1 MKLKSNRSDNIRTFI
16 IENVSNHSSDI
27 AGVAAKE
34 FDVSRQAI
42 NSYLKKLVQENILFS
57 DGATRNK
64 RYTLVRQE
72 VWAKK
77 YAIEEGLA
85 EDIVWRNDIAQLLGF
100 LPKNVIN
107 IWDYAFSEMFNN
119 AIDHSE
125 GKFIDVQMVKTAF
138 VTSMIIKDDGIGI
151 FKKIQTKFNL
161 LDERHAILELSK
173 GKLTTA
179 PDRHSGEG
187 IFFTS
192 RIVNDFAIF
201 SGETHFSHEYGE
213 DHDWIFEIEPM
224 ELGTKVII
232 QIENHTKRVAKD
244 IFDYFTSGDD
254 FGFFKTIVP
263 VRLAQYGD
271 NMLVSRSQAKRL
283 LTRVES
289 FKSVIFDFEGVNVIG
304 QAFADEIFR
313 VFHNQNKGIDFFKI
327 NANEDILKMISRA
340 TTGFLLIKQPPN
352 N

>member
-27 AGVAAKE
+27 AGVAAKK

-64 RYTLVRQE
+64 RYILVRQE

-138 VTSMIIKDDGIGI
+138 VTSMIIKDDGVGI
-151 FKKIQTKFNL
+151 FKKIQKKFNL

-179 PDRHSGEG
+179 PEQHSGEG

-192 RIVNDFAIF
+192 RIVNNFAIF

-213 DHDWIFEIEPM
+213 DHDWIFEIQAIEP
-224 ELGTKVII
+224 GTKVIM
-232 QIENHTKRVAKD
+232 QIENNTQHNAKD
-244 IFDYFTSGDD
+244 IFDYFTNGDD
-254 FGFFKTIVP
+254 YGFYKTIVP

-271 NMLVSRSQAKRL
+271 DMLVSRSQAKRL
-283 LTRVES
+283 LARIDR
-289 FKSVIFDFEGVNVIG
+289 FKSVIFDFEGVNSIG
-304 QAFADEIFR
+304 QSFADEIFR
-313 VFHNQNKGIDFFKI
+313 VFHNQNKQIELFKT
-327 NANEDILKMISRA
+327 NANADILNMISRA
-340 TTGFLLIKQPPN
+340 TVGYSLPVNLSE
-352 N
+352 